1 MKAYK
6 TGMRTDVRVYGLNE
20 KEEFE
25 KDKKTFLNSS
35 RHDVKEIFV
44 LNGYGLEITKARTIY

>member
-1 MKAYK
+1 MKAYQ
-6 TGMRTDVRVYGLNE
+6 TGVRTDVRVYGLNE

-25 KDKKTFLNSS
+25 KDKQAFLNSS
-35 RHDVKEIFV
+35 RHDVKEILV

>member
-1 MKAYK
+1 MRAYT

-25 KDKKTFLNSS
+25 KDKQIFLNSS

-44 LNGYGLEITKARTIY
+44 SNGYGLEITKARTIY